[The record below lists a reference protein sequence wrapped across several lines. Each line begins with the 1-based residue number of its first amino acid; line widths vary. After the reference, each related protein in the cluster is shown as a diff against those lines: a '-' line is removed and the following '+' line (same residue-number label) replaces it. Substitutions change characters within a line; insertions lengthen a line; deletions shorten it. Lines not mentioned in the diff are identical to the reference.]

1 MNYEQIR
8 RTVAT
13 KRSMKQIETSLHSK
27 LNNVRIDEISDEQ
40 VMGRSGS
47 KLLYRLFGAYV
58 WPGSRNFPMRFTI
71 SHDEGDDSRRIVAI
85 DTDMGP
91 YLVSLPRAKELY
103 QETADTLIAA
113 VAQ

>member
-1 MNYEQIR
+1 
-8 RTVAT
+8 
-13 KRSMKQIETSLHSK
+13 MKQIETSLHSK

-58 WPGSRNFPMRFTI
+58 WPGSRNFPMR
-71 SHDEGDDSRRIVAI
+71 
-85 DTDMGP
+85 

>member
-1 MNYEQIR
+1 
-8 RTVAT
+8 
-13 KRSMKQIETSLHSK
+13 
-27 LNNVRIDEISDEQ
+27 
-40 VMGRSGS
+40 
-47 KLLYRLFGAYV
+47 
-58 WPGSRNFPMRFTI
+58 MRFTI

-103 QETADTLIAA
+103 QETETADTLIAA

>member
-1 MNYEQIR
+1 
-8 RTVAT
+8 
-13 KRSMKQIETSLHSK
+13 MKQIETSLHSK
-27 LNNVRIDEISDEQ
+27 LDNVRIDEIRDEQ
-40 VMGRSGS
+40 VMGRSGGS

-71 SHDEGDDSRRIVAI
+71 SHDECDDSRRIVAI